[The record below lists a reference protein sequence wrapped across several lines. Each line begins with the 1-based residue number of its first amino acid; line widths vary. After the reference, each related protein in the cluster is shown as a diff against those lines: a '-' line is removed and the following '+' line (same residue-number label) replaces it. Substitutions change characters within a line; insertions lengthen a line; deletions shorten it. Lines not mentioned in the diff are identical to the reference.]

1 MLTLFQPVWLLLLIP
16 VAAAWFAWPLPNR
29 GLMVLRAVIFLLVV
43 FALAQLAIKL
53 PDRAGTVIVVAD
65 RSESMPGNSAASEKE
80 IIALLHKS
88 MGPRDQLGVVAFG
101 RTAVVEQSPQRA
113 EFGGFAAQVSADHSS
128 LNDAIESALSVIP
141 PDGGGRVLVLSDG
154 KWTGKDPAAAAARA
168 AGRGVAVDYRLL
180 ARPQV
185 GDLAIQS
192 FLTPQSVQPGQ
203 AFVLSAWVQS
213 PGDHEIQYQLR
224 RGDEIISSGTKQ
236 ISAGRTRLMFRDRS
250 GDASS
255 PNVTATPSSRG
266 GKLSSGDGASPAPSA
281 TGASQPR
288 PRGGVNE
295 YTVKIE
301 LAGSSGTGVPPVSS
315 NGAETHGQDARAT
328 NDPIPENNSAR
339 ALVGVEGSKPVLIVS
354 SAGENSGL
362 VKLLRGGSIEVVGK
376 TPSQCN
382 WSLEELSQFSSV
394 VIENIPAGQI
404 GMSGME
410 TLASWVEETG
420 SGLAMTGGQ
429 KSYGPGGYFKSP
441 IERVM
446 PISMEMRREHRKLSV
461 AVVVALDRSGS
472 MSMPAGGGRIKMDLA
487 DLGTVQ
493 VLDLLSP
500 MDEIGVFAVDT
511 TAHEIVP
518 LDTVEHNLSY
528 RSQIL
533 AIGSQGGGIYIYEAL
548 VAQARMI
555 QSAQA
560 QTKHLVLFADAAD
573 SEQSMH
579 YEEIVDKLREADV
592 TVSVIGLGTDHDVDS
607 KLLMDIA
614 KRGGGECYF
623 SNDPDEIPRI
633 FAQDTFTIARST
645 FIDQPTAF
653 EVTAGYSLLGAQ
665 PVSAPPTLGGYNLCY
680 IRPEANL
687 AAVTSDE
694 YKAPVVASWNAG
706 NGRVLCYLGEADGK
720 FSGDFAKW
728 NQAGEFYATLARWV
742 AGKHQPLPD
751 EMLLT
756 QEIRDGVC
764 FVQLHLDPERKAE
777 PFLNLPRVRIL
788 HGLPGAA
795 PAKETVSLQWKN
807 ADLLEAAIP
816 VAGRETILNTVEIS
830 GTGVSPVSS
839 PGTETHGRDTRAT
852 TYTVTLPAACLPY
865 SPEFA
870 PDQPGR
876 GAATLAQIATT
887 TGGRERIEIPKI
899 WSELPIKSRYVEL
912 APWLLVLGAI
922 LFLLEILERRTG
934 WVSRLFGR
942 KAAAKVETEESDAAI
957 PQATPARKPVF
968 PWLVRK
974 PARRTSAPVA
984 AKTTAPVSAA
994 PAETQPAP
1002 EKPASTESAI
1012 DALRKARERAQRRT
1026 DKER

>member
-29 GLMVLRAVIFLLVV
+29 GLKILRAVIFLLVV
-43 FALAQLAIKL
+43 LALAQLAIKL

-65 RSESMPGNSAASEKE
+65 RSESMPGNSAASERE
-80 IIALLHKS
+80 IIGLLHKS
-88 MGPRDQLGVVAFG
+88 MGPRDQFGVVAFG
-101 RTAVVEQSPQRA
+101 RAAVVEQSPQRG
-113 EFGGFAAQVSADHSS
+113 EFGGFAAQVGADHSS

-154 KWTGKDPAAAAARA
+154 KWTGKDPAAAAALA

-185 GDLAIQS
+185 GDVAIQS

-203 AFVLSAWVQS
+203 AFALSAWVQA
-213 PGDHEIQYQLR
+213 PGDQEIQYQLR
-224 RGDEIISSGTKQ
+224 RGDEIISSGTKN
-236 ISAGRTRLMFRDRS
+236 ISAGRTRLMFRDR
-250 GDASS
+250 ASK
-255 PNVTATPSSRG
+255 A
-266 GKLSSGDGASPAPSA
+266 
-281 TGASQPR
+281 
-288 PRGGVNE
+288 GVNE
-295 YTVKIE
+295 YTVTIQSAK
-301 LAGSSGTGVPPVSS
+301 
-315 NGAETHGQDARAT
+315 D
-328 NDPIPENNSAR
+328 DPIPENNSAR

-376 TPSQCN
+376 TPSQCK

-394 VIENIPAGQI
+394 LIENVSAGQI

-441 IERVM
+441 LERIM

-472 MSMPAGGGRIKMDLA
+472 MSAPAGGGRIKMDLA

-511 TAHEIVP
+511 TPHEIVP

-555 QSAQA
+555 QSARA

-607 KLLMDIA
+607 RLLMDIA

-653 EVTAGYSLLGAQ
+653 EVTAGYSILGAQ
-665 PVSAPPTLGGYNLCY
+665 PVSAPPLLGGYNLCY

-687 AAVTSDE
+687 AAVTTDE
-694 YKAPVVASWNAG
+694 YKAPIVASWNAG

-777 PFLNLPRVRIL
+777 PFSNLPRVRIL

-816 VAGRETILNTVEIS
+816 VAGRETVLNTVEIS
-830 GTGVSPVSS
+830 GQQP
-839 PGTETHGRDTRAT
+839 
-852 TYTVTLPAACLPY
+852 VTLPAACLPY

-899 WSELPIKSRYVEL
+899 WSELPVKSRYVEL
-912 APWLLVLGAI
+912 APWLLVLGTI

-942 KAAAKVETEESDAAI
+942 KPNLGSTPAPGVAESAPLSAPSAPLVADVRKVAVRSVFSARARKAAPGAGALPAAAES
-957 PQATPARKPVF
+957 K
-968 PWLVRK
+968 
-974 PARRTSAPVA
+974 
-984 AKTTAPVSAA
+984 
-994 PAETQPAP
+994 PAP

-1026 DKER
+1026 DKDR